1 MKKIFSRTLILICF
15 LIAFSKSK
23 TLENN
28 ITEEHVNDVKQI
40 SLIEIKSERARAGS
54 GRCGY
59 NDWVDTPDYLGSRL
73 SIFEPNHL
81 YLCCNIPCKS
91 SKQTRNIH
99 LNHQYHY
106 TVEIAAK

>member
-1 MKKIFSRTLILICF
+1 MKKIFSRSLILICF

-28 ITEEHVNDVKQI
+28 ITEDHVNDVKKI
-40 SLIEIKSERARAGS
+40 SLIEIKSERAEF

-73 SIFEPNHL
+73 SIFEPNPL

-91 SKQTRNIH
+91 SRQTRNID
-99 LNHQYHY
+99 LNCFLLEY
-106 TVEIAAK
+106 

>member
-28 ITEEHVNDVKQI
+28 ITEDHVNDVKQI
-40 SLIEIKSERARAGS
+40 SLIEIKSERAGY

-59 NDWVDTPDYLGSRL
+59 NDWVDTPDYLGS
-73 SIFEPNHL
+73 SYIPIF
-81 YLCCNIPCKS
+81 
-91 SKQTRNIH
+91 
-99 LNHQYHY
+99 
-106 TVEIAAK
+106 